1 VSETPTMSLVAEL
14 STDLRAAR
22 ARYDKLPR
30 GDVATLRRCRTADE
44 VAIEGIYWRIG
55 SPLARRQVHLPHV
68 VLHFPLAK
76 QHVKEGFSFG
86 RFLNRQLGD
95 SDGAALRFRRLL
107 DSRDRDDLD
116 HRLRGILR
124 LACADGNPV
133 DWGILGVDIL
143 WFFSESGAIRRR
155 WAQDFYAPTTSH
167 PTAPSTSSTPDS
179 KDRP

>member
-1 VSETPTMSLVAEL
+1 MRETPTTSFLAQL

-30 GDVATLRRCRTADE
+30 GDIASLRRCRAADE
-44 VAIEGIYWRIG
+44 IALEGVYWRLG
-55 SPLARRQVHLPHV
+55 SPLAQQQLYLPHV
-68 VLHFPLAK
+68 VLHFPLAA
-76 QHVKEGFSFG
+76 QRAKEGFSFG

-124 LACADGNPV
+124 LACADRSPV
-133 DWGILGVDIL
+133 DWGLLGVDIL
-143 WFFSESGAIRRR
+143 WFFSESGAVRRR

-167 PTAPSTSSTPDS
+167 SNSPSALNA
-179 KDRP
+179 